1 MSREFTKPIPCEAKH
16 LSCFWDGAGA
26 TPAWGVRG
34 RAGFVRARVGALVLF
49 AGLVGVGAVS
59 VAGARQA
66 EGAASTMLREGELR
80 ESERRQAEPG
90 IRAIAR
96 AREDL
101 ALALTTPGRVA
112 AVLAKPGARVRA
124 GDALLALEASEA
136 KAEVELLRVRAASR
150 LEEQASKAEWDL
162 AKLEEER
169 WNTVHERGAST
180 DMQLRKAELETKR
193 SKLAYEL
200 FVQQREEAALQ
211 LEQAEARLRA
221 FTLVAPVDGL
231 VDEVV
236 VEVGEVIEPGKP
248 VVRLVNPS
256 VLRIDVA
263 VPTQQTLALS
273 VGGKAIM
280 TSLLTTPA
288 TVATGTITHIANV
301 ADASSATRLVRVE
314 VPTPEGLPAGIEC
327 FVRFGE

>member
-1 MSREFTKPIPCEAKH
+1 
-16 LSCFWDGAGA
+16 
-26 TPAWGVRG
+26 
-34 RAGFVRARVGALVLF
+34 
-49 AGLVGVGAVS
+49 
-59 VAGARQA
+59 
-66 EGAASTMLREGELR
+66 
-80 ESERRQAEPG
+80 
-90 IRAIAR
+90 
-96 AREDL
+96 
-101 ALALTTPGRVA
+101 
-112 AVLAKPGARVRA
+112 
-124 GDALLALEASEA
+124 
-136 KAEVELLRVRAASR
+136 
-150 LEEQASKAEWDL
+150 
-162 AKLEEER
+162 
-169 WNTVHERGAST
+169 
-180 DMQLRKAELETKR
+180 MQLRKAELETKR

>member
-1 MSREFTKPIPCEAKH
+1 
-16 LSCFWDGAGA
+16 
-26 TPAWGVRG
+26 
-34 RAGFVRARVGALVLF
+34 
-49 AGLVGVGAVS
+49 
-59 VAGARQA
+59 
-66 EGAASTMLREGELR
+66 MLREGELR